1 MALSKE
7 IQGLDARINDSD
19 VSDEVKN
26 DILEQIKSIK
36 LRLAQHKKKEEKKEE
51 KKEDQKYK
59 INKKHEPVSY
69 PQLLS
74 LCMVMSSMV
83 RCCSWLNP
91 CWFSTVNSLTLSRP
105 KNPNVIAALSIRR
118 S

>member
-36 LRLAQHKKKEEKKEE
+36 LRLAQKKEEKKEE
-51 KKEDQKYK
+51 KKEDQKDK
-59 INKKHEPVSY
+59 INKKHEPLY
-69 PQLLS
+69 LIHN
-74 LCMVMSSMV
+74 
-83 RCCSWLNP
+83 CCPYAW
-91 CWFSTVNSLTLSRP
+91 
-105 KNPNVIAALSIRR
+105 
-118 S
+118 

>member
-51 KKEDQKYK
+51 KKEDQKIK
-59 INKKHEPVSY
+59 
-69 PQLLS
+69 
-74 LCMVMSSMV
+74 SMNLYLIHN
-83 RCCSWLNP
+83 CCPYAW
-91 CWFSTVNSLTLSRP
+91 
-105 KNPNVIAALSIRR
+105 
-118 S
+118 